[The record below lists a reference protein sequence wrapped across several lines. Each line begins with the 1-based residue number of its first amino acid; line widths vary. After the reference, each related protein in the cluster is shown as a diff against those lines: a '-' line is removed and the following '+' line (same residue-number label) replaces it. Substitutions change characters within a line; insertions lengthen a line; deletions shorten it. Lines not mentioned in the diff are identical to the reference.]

1 MRRAGVVVQN
11 VNVTDRKVFRQE
23 PRRHVLNIF
32 VTGRLP
38 ARVQFALAIQFQMSF
53 AIESANPVV
62 KAVIEGTAPRP
73 ARLAAARGI
82 LPLPQLDLLEVLV
95 AFAGSDDAELSRYAR
110 ETIRT
115 HDTETLNTLVQSD
128 KVPVPILTFLATVG
142 DLPQKI
148 HESIITNAKTPVAT
162 IVKFAG
168 ETKSAELLDAI
179 SLNQQLLVET
189 PASSTRYSRIRIE
202 HRMPIV
208 ARRKRNESFFEKER
222 GQQQIANELR
232 AQGKEAAAE
241 FIENADFEGLG
252 ISEEDALFLADHI
265 VIPDSETDDSWLGLE
280 FIEELYEET
289 AEQRQAIVNKILG
302 EFSSEDMDL
311 PTERISIIN
320 RIMMMGMK
328 DRVRL
333 AMKGDRESRNILIR
347 DPNRIVAQAVVA
359 NPRITE
365 QEIEK
370 IASMRTVTEEI
381 LRMIASSRQWSRSY
395 AIVHNLARNPRT
407 PIANCLNILS
417 RLQMKDLVS
426 LSKNRNVSDAIRRQ
440 ALAFRRCAPER
451 SNPKFRVRDLS
462 RSSTRDLS
470 RLTRATGD
478 SSIQV
483 TRSLGERSRD
493 KSRAELRDRFYFIE
507 TH

>member
-1 MRRAGVVVQN
+1 
-11 VNVTDRKVFRQE
+11 
-23 PRRHVLNIF
+23 
-32 VTGRLP
+32 
-38 ARVQFALAIQFQMSF
+38 MSF

-82 LPLPQLDLLEVLV
+82 LPLPQLDMLEVLV
-95 AFAGSDDAELSRYAR
+95 AFASSEDAELSGHAR

-115 HDTETLNTLVQSD
+115 HDTETLNALVQSE
-128 KVPVPILTFLATVG
+128 KVPVPILSYLATIG
-142 DLPQKI
+142 ELPQKI
-148 HESIITNAKTPVAT
+148 HESIISNSKTPIAT

-179 SLNQQLLVET
+179 SLNQRLLVET
-189 PASSTRYSRIRIE
+189 PAVIDAILKNPNRTSD
-202 HRMPIV
+202 
-208 ARRKRNESFFEKER
+208 ADRRASETKREFFEKER

-289 AEQRQAIVNKILG
+289 DEQRQAIVNKILG
-302 EFSSEDMDL
+302 EMSSEEIDL
-311 PTERISIIN
+311 PTERISIIH
-320 RIMMMGMK
+320 RILKMGMK
-328 DRVRL
+328 DRVKL
-333 AMKGDRESRNILIR
+333 AMKGDREARNILIR
-347 DPNRIVAQAVVA
+347 DPNRIVAQAVVS

-370 IASMRTVTEEI
+370 ISSMRTITEEI
-381 LRMIASSRQWSRSY
+381 LRQIAISRQWSRSY

-407 PIANCLNILS
+407 PVANCLNILS
-417 RLQMKDLVS
+417 RLQMKDLVA
-426 LSKNRNVSDAIRRQ
+426 LSKNRNISDAIRRQ
-440 ALAFRRCAPER
+440 ALR
-451 SNPKFRVRDLS
+451 LS
-462 RSSTRDLS
+462 QA
-470 RLTRATGD
+470 RAG
-478 SSIQV
+478 
-483 TRSLGERSRD
+483 
-493 KSRAELRDRFYFIE
+493 KK
-507 TH
+507 